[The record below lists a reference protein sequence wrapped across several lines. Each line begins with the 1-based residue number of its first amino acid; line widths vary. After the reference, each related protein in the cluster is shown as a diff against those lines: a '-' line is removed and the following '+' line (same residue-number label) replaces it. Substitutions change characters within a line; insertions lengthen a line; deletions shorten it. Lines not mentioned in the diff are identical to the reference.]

1 MTDSATWRKLQHW
14 DLCKRDCVSV
24 RMANKSH
31 CVVARFKV
39 LTIEAEP
46 CSCGMEV
53 TFASPL
59 LLMQVLL
66 FLSLQGEST

>member
-1 MTDSATWRKLQHW
+1 MTGSATWSNLQHG
-14 DLCKRDCVSV
+14 DLCERDFVSV

-31 CVVARFKV
+31 CVVARLKV

-46 CSCGMEV
+46 CSRGMEV

-59 LLMQVLL
+59 LLLQVLL
-66 FLSLQGEST
+66 FLSLLGEST

>member
-1 MTDSATWRKLQHW
+1 M
-14 DLCKRDCVSV
+14 SV

-31 CVVARFKV
+31 CVVARLKV

-53 TFASPL
+53 ACASPL
-59 LLMQVLL
+59 LLLQGLL
-66 FLSLQGEST
+66 FLSLQIEST